1 MRESINVLFV
11 VLSFVALIM
20 LIRFFVRRIR
30 HPTRIVADSRGM
42 KILNP
47 SCLVWRLVR

>member
-20 LIRFFVRRIR
+20 LIRFLVMT
-30 HPTRIVADSRGM
+30 PTY
-42 KILNP
+42 
-47 SCLVWRLVR
+47 